1 MFSHRN
7 SLLVKEALKAPKK
20 RKQAEGEPLI
30 QESKPLIE
38 SEIHDEAHVEPL
50 LTAVDEEEA
59 EVIVETHPAR
69 KN

>member
-1 MFSHRN
+1 MFSHRS
-7 SLLVKEALKAPKK
+7 SLLVKEALRAPKK
-20 RKQAEGEPLI
+20 RKQVEDEPLI

-38 SEIHDEAHVEPL
+38 SETHHEPLVEPL
-50 LTAVDEEEA
+50 LTAVDDDEA